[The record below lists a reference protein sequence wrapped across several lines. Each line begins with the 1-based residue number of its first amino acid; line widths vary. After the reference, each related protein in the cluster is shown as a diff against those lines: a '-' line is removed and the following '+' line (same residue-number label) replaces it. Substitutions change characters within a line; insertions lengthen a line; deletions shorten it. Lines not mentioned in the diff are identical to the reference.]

1 MRHFL
6 IATALWITLAGLGLF
21 FWYGIASDCCSEL
34 KYFHG
39 VSQLRGKVKL
49 GWISE
54 AGAERQI
61 AQMQQAYLKFV
72 WDTAKT
78 PLLLSALSIPILT
91 FLLWAWGNATTQTNE
106 TSPHP

>member
-6 IATALWITLAGLGLF
+6 IATALWVTLAGLGLF
-21 FWYGIASDCCSEL
+21 FWYGMASDCCSDL
-34 KYFHG
+34 KYFYG
-39 VSQLRGKVKL
+39 VTRLQGKVKL

-54 AGAERQI
+54 ADAERQI
-61 AQMQQAYLKFV
+61 AQLQQTYLKFV

-78 PLLLSALSIPILT
+78 PLLLSALSIPILA
-91 FLLWAWGNATTQTNE
+91 FLLWAWGNATTPPNA